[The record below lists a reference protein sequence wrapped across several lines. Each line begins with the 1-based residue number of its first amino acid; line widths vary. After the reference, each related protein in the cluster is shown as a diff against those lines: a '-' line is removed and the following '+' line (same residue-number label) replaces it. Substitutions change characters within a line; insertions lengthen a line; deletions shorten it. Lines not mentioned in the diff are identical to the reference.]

1 MSDRTALL
9 VIDVQNDFCEGGAL
23 ACSGGAG
30 VATAIT
36 RYLESAKP
44 EYVAVIA
51 SRDWHTPNDQ
61 NGGHFPPPGEQ
72 PNFVTTWP
80 LHCIADTPG
89 AAYHPNLDATLIDF
103 HIFKGQGSNGYSIF
117 EGKTGDG
124 ETISDLLSRLQVSAV
139 DVVGIAT
146 DHCVRASALD
156 AKQHGLDVR
165 VLTNLITGVAAESS
179 EAALEELRAV
189 GVETVTSDSASY

>member
-1 MSDRTALL
+1 MSERTALL

-30 VATAIT
+30 VAAAIT
-36 RYLESAKP
+36 RYLERAKP
-44 EYVAVIA
+44 WYVAVIA

-61 NGGHFPPPGEQ
+61 NGGHFPPKGEQ

-80 LHCIADTPG
+80 LHCLADTQG
-89 AAYHPNLDATLIDF
+89 AAYHPNLDAGLIDF

-124 ETISDLLSRLQVSAV
+124 ETMSDLLGRLQVSAV

-156 AKQHGLDVR
+156 ARKHELEVR
-165 VLTNLITGVAAESS
+165 VLTNLIAGVAAESS
-179 EAALEELRAV
+179 EAALDELRSE
-189 GVETVTSDSASY
+189 GVETVPSESPSY